1 MSAIFISYR
10 REDSEDSTRAIFE
23 SLRPQFGKDRLFM
36 DVEAI
41 ALGSDFRDAVER
53 SLSSCG
59 VFLAVI
65 GPNWLNAKASADPT
79 GARRLDNPGDYVRQE
94 VASALK
100 KGRSLPVIPVL
111 VRGASM
117 PAADQ
122 LPDDLKDLAY
132 RNALSLNNLDWDSN
146 VAKLVDAIR
155 PHVGEPKTSG
165 NAPPVTAAA
174 LPGRNA
180 SMDSAASMSS
190 AVSIRFGKGFV
201 AGIVAILIAAAGAG
215 YLLLKPKPETTL
227 TVTVLRNPRL
237 TNIQGPVDVS
247 IDDHAVG
254 QVRFASDGSTPLQL
268 QVSEGTHQFKIV
280 NPQSN
285 ASCSGT
291 FSVNS
296 KQTKF
301 MLRMRD
307 NGTACAFDTAL
318 AGS

>member
-23 SLRPQFGKDRLFM
+23 SLRPQFGKERLFM

-65 GPNWLNAKASADPT
+65 GPNWLNAKVSNDPN

-132 RNALSLNNLDWDSN
+132 RNALTLNNLDWDSN

-155 PHVGEPKTSG
+155 PHVGEPKAS
-165 NAPPVTAAA
+165 APTPAV
-174 LPGRNA
+174 LPGH
-180 SMDSAASMSS
+180 SPSTDSSATMSS
-190 AVSIRFGKGFV
+190 AVSIRFGKGLV
-201 AGIVAILIAAAGAG
+201 VGIVAVLIAVAGAG
-215 YLLLKPKPETTL
+215 YFLLKPKPETTL